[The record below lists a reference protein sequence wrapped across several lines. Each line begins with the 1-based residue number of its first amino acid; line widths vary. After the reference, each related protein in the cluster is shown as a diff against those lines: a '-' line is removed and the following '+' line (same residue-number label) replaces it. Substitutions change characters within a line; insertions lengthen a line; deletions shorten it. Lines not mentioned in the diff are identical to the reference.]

1 LLPLI
6 AFRAEEE
13 SEMTTFSRVTCA
25 ASLLTFLLGCKQG
38 LPSAPSELT
47 TGIVI
52 YEHANYL
59 GQSAHV
65 TSDVKDLEDIFGP
78 CERTSYDGDGR
89 SRTIR
94 EWNDCISSV
103 RVAPG
108 WRATVYEND
117 DFRGESLEISSDVAN
132 FQLVKGSCDHGGL
145 NDCISSIRLHRP

>member
-1 LLPLI
+1 MSTVSR
-6 AFRAEEE
+6 RA
-13 SEMTTFSRVTCA
+13 CA
-25 ASLLTFLLGCKQG
+25 ALFVALLLGCKHG

-59 GQSAHV
+59 GAAAHV
-65 TSDVKDLEDIFGP
+65 TSDVEDLEKFSGP
-78 CERTSYDGDGR
+78 CERTSYDSNGR
-89 SRTIR
+89 STTIR

-108 WRATVYEND
+108 WRATLYEKD
-117 DFRGESLEISSDVAN
+117 DFRGQSLEISSDVAN

-145 NDCISSIRLHRP
+145 NDCISSIRLSRP